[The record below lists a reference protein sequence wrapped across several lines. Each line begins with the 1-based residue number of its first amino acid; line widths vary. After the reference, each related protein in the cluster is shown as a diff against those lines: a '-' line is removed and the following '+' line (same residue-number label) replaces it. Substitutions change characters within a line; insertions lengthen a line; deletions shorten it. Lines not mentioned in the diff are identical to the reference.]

1 MDKTIICFTENGKKV
16 TEKLIGELRAHN
28 IDNVKGCVFGDTG
41 GSEVMEKP
49 DVPPAVFVK
58 NEFDKGHA
66 LIFIGAVGIAVRMIS
81 GCVND
86 KLKDSPVIVIDDNG
100 TFVIPILSGH
110 AGGANKLA
118 VMLAKLLDAIPVLT
132 TSTDVNSAFSADVF
146 AAENRLA
153 IKNRDGIKRVSA
165 KAIEGKPVT
174 VSIKDYPPKD
184 AVDIIIADETD
195 REYSLLLSPQKHVI
209 GIGMKKDK
217 GEGYVEKFILSV
229 LKDNN
234 IDICDVYALAT
245 IDLKENEPSL
255 RSFSQKY
262 RIPVITFEASVLE
275 RAEGDFA
282 SSSFVRE
289 TVGVDNVCERA
300 AVLAAGPGSELSVH
314 KTVGEG
320 ITLAIAV
327 RQ

>member
-16 TEKLIGELRAHN
+16 TEKLISELRAHN
-28 IDNVKGCVFGDTG
+28 IDNAKGYVFGDTG
-41 GSEVMEKP
+41 GSEVIEKP
-49 DVPPAVFVK
+49 DVSPALFVK

-100 TFVIPILSGH
+100 TFVIPVLSGH

-195 REYSLLLSPQKHVI
+195 REYSLLLSPKKHVI

-217 GEGYVEKFILSV
+217 DEGYVEKFILSV
-229 LKDNN
+229 LNDNN

-245 IDLKENEPSL
+245 IDLKENEPAL

-300 AVLAAGPGSELSVH
+300 AVLAAGPGSELFVH